1 MDFHTKMDFF
11 EFPPD
16 YNNNNNSGR
25 SCCYSNIIGGPSC
38 VYSDYLN
45 TQLAKDPNDYL
56 LENGF
61 SRRSKKRKGPHTHMV
76 QRQAANLRERRR
88 MQSINEAYE
97 ELRHHIPVEP
107 YERRLSK
114 VDTLKTA
121 MKYIAFLA
129 EVLSNDRDGDT
140 TGGVKRG
147 PVKEEEPVKII
158 LQCKQDFLEMQDP
171 DYPPVEGHSLTWAR
185 DRQPGS
191 PDANHWTTTKT
202 WRPIPDDD
210 LMLEESDT

>member
-1 MDFHTKMDFF
+1 MPRIESFIGNTMDFPGKMDFF
-11 EFPPD
+11 EFPAGE
-16 YNNNNNSGR
+16 YNNNGGGR
-25 SCCYSNIIGGPSC
+25 SCCYSNIIGGPNC

-45 TQLAKDPNDYL
+45 TQLAKDPGDYSS
-56 LENGF
+56 ENGF
-61 SRRSKKRKGPHTHMV
+61 CRRGKKRKGPHTHLI

-129 EVLSNDRDGDT
+129 EVLSNDT
-140 TGGVKRG
+140 SGGNSQGEGKKG
-147 PVKEEEPVKII
+147 PVKEEVVEKFI
-158 LQCKQDFLEMQDP
+158 LPCKQ
-171 DYPPVEGHSLTWAR
+171 G
-185 DRQPGS
+185 
-191 PDANHWTTTKT
+191 KK
-202 WRPIPDDD
+202 
-210 LMLEESDT
+210 